1 MGQSSKPQT
10 IGHRYFLGIHW
21 GLAKALNGIREIRV
35 GDRRAWVGDAQ
46 GQARWLISA
55 SSLFGGDQGEGGI
68 YGTID
73 LMQGWENQP
82 VNPRLK
88 RMLGSALVP
97 AHRGCATAF
106 YDGLVC
112 SMNPYPKAWM
122 FRVWR
127 TTADWDD
134 DIVFYPSR
142 VVIPLGNGSIA
153 AVNGAHIIYEAITNR
168 DWGRG
173 RSRNRIHEAS
183 FRAVADTLYAESF
196 GLCICWRRQDGVAS
210 LVQSVLDHIGGVLID
225 DLATGQISLK
235 LIRNDYDVA
244 SLPLFDEDNGLL
256 AIEADEAADGAG
268 AVNEIVVK
276 FKNMLNGGAEDYVRI
291 QNLAGIQS
299 VGAVLSETVDY
310 PHIPTPTLAARVAQ
324 RDLASKSAGVRRFKV
339 RTDRRGASVMPGDVI
354 RVRSLVRGYE
364 QLVLRVGR
372 ADYGTLQAGAC
383 TFNCVID
390 SYGLPATSY
399 VSVGE
404 SSVNPPSTQ
413 PLSATIRRI
422 LELPYRDLAANLPPE
437 RLSAV
442 TPTSGALALLAR
454 RPSHGALGYYLLTR
468 VGAAAFG
475 AVDEGDWCPTAQI
488 AIDLAHLTVNAR
500 ITYQTDCTSVRVG
513 SVGLIDD
520 EIVRV
525 DAFDI
530 DSGEIQLGRGCS
542 DTVPTPHLKGA
553 RIWFYGLDAA
563 VDPTDYTSGVTVQAK
578 AQTRTTSGLLD
589 AGLAPTDSLTLSG
602 RQYRPYPPGRFRI
615 NGEAYPAEV
624 EGNIAVSWAHR
635 DRLTQADQ
643 LVDTTAGNM
652 GPEAGATYTCRLLR
666 ADTNAVLLS
675 QSGINGT
682 AHTFVPDYGTY
693 AGEVKVEL
701 WSVRDGVASAQKHEW
716 QFEAGPIEGMQELS
730 VVNTS
735 IQPPAG
741 VTSSISR
748 LIQSST
754 AIGDLM
760 LAFVMHAGPLTTVPA
775 GWSLVI
781 SATGANDR
789 LSVYKKI
796 AEAGDPGNSRT
807 WVMSVSSRFSVHY
820 VVLRGTEPLDVV
832 AFNSEVSAAGVSNN
846 PTPIAAVAAT
856 AVGQVVL
863 NTACQ
868 LANTSVPS
876 SFTVSAPW
884 TLRTNASSATQA
896 NRHGVADLT
905 VGDLDPVEG
914 EWTPSPANASSS
926 WASISVVVGY
936 AGT

>member
-35 GDRRAWVGDAQ
+35 GDRRAWAGDAQ
-46 GQARWLISA
+46 GQARWLIPA
-55 SSLFGGDQGEGGI
+55 SSLFGGDQGEGGV

-73 LMQGWENQP
+73 LMQGWEDQP

-106 YDGLVC
+106 FDGLVC
-112 SMNPYPKAWM
+112 SMNPYPKPWM

-142 VVIPLGNGSIA
+142 VVIPLNSGSIA
-153 AVNGAHIIYEAITNR
+153 AANGAHIIYEAITNR

-173 RSRNRIHEAS
+173 RSRSRIHEAS
-183 FRAVADTLYAESF
+183 FRAVADTLYAEGF

-268 AVNEIVVK
+268 AVNEVMVK
-276 FKNMLNGGAEDYVRI
+276 FKNMQLGGAEDYVRI

-299 VGAVLSETVDY
+299 VGAVIPETIDY

-324 RDLASKSAGVRRFKV
+324 RDLAAKSAGVRRFKV

-354 RVRSLVRGYE
+354 RVRSLARGYA

-404 SSVNPPSTQ
+404 PTINPPSTQ
-413 PLSATIRRI
+413 PLPATIRRI

-437 RLSAV
+437 RMSAV

-488 AIDLAHLTVNAR
+488 TADLAHLTTSAR

-530 DSGEIQLGRGCS
+530 DTGEIQLGRGCS
-542 DTVPTPHLKGA
+542 DTVPAKHLKGA

-602 RQYRPYPPGRFRI
+602 RQYRPYPPGSLRI
-615 NGEAYPAEV
+615 NGEAYPTEV

-652 GPEAGATYTCRLLR
+652 GPEADTTYTCRLLR

-675 QSGINGT
+675 QAGITGT
-682 AHTFVPDYGTY
+682 THTFTPDFDSY
-693 AGEVKVEL
+693 AGAVIVEL
-701 WSVRDGVASAQKHEW
+701 WAVRGALASLQRHAW
-716 QFEAGPIEGMQELS
+716 QFLAY
-730 VVNTS
+730 
-735 IQPPAG
+735 PP
-741 VTSSISR
+741 
-748 LIQSST
+748 
-754 AIGDLM
+754 
-760 LAFVMHAGPLTTVPA
+760 
-775 GWSLVI
+775 LVAP
-781 SATGANDR
+781 SNLQA
-789 LSVYKKI
+789 VY
-796 AEAGDPGNSRT
+796 
-807 WVMSVSSRFSVHY
+807 
-820 VVLRGTEPLDVV
+820 
-832 AFNSEVSAAGVSNN
+832 SE
-846 PTPIAAVAAT
+846 
-856 AVGQVVL
+856 
-863 NTACQ
+863 
-868 LANTSVPS
+868 
-876 SFTVSAPW
+876 
-884 TLRTNASSATQA
+884 
-896 NRHGVADLT
+896 
-905 VGDLDPVEG
+905 
-914 EWTPSPANASSS
+914 
-926 WASISVVVGY
+926 
-936 AGT
+936 